1 MAVGTSNEQPVVL
14 RIGMNATL
22 DKEAT
27 DLIMQIANQFSE
39 AGFDPRPTK
48 ISDDDWTH
56 KVTTGKAVGEFDLVI
71 GKWSFGLDENVNDLF
86 YTRDTTQFTGTRN
99 IFNYS
104 NTEIDTILDEYT
116 NARTEDPARNAYRVY
131 TKLAQ
136 DSHISFFGNLDTK
149 SAWRKEIRKCY
160 YYSILLFYRHWS
172 LEVCEVKGQSL
183 ESLVDISAR
192 ESGCSHGA
200 PTGSCHHH
208 WFTWLLPGD
217 PVSIIRGLPEQCR
230 GGSYLAESTR
240 WRSMEV
246 L

>member
-1 MAVGTSNEQPVVL
+1 MPAQNASDLAKANALLARAGLTKIGGRWHYNDQPVVL

-86 YTRDTTQFTGTRN
+86 YTRNTSQFTGTRN

-104 NTEIDTILDEYT
+104 NPEIDTILDEYT
-116 NARTEDPARNAYRVY
+116 NARTEDPARNAYQKLH

-136 DSHISFFGNLDTK
+136 DLPYLFLWKLDTK
-149 SAWRKEIRKCY
+149 SAWRKEIRNNN
-160 YYSILLFYRHWS
+160 ITPFFYFTDIGRWKY
-172 LEVCEVKGQSL
+172 VK
-183 ESLVDISAR
+183 
-192 ESGCSHGA
+192 
-200 PTGSCHHH
+200 
-208 WFTWLLPGD
+208 
-217 PVSIIRGLPEQCR
+217 
-230 GGSYLAESTR
+230 
-240 WRSMEV
+240 
-246 L
+246 